1 MKLCLKIL
9 YSAHI
14 KIPKGFELIG
24 IPLTVMSVLLDFS
37 PMAAKHQKNQINEF
51 RPEISPI
58 DTANG
63 P

>member
-14 KIPKGFELIG
+14 KTPKGFELIG
-24 IPLTVMSVLLDFS
+24 IPSPVMSVLLDFS
-37 PMAAKHQKNQINEF
+37 PMAAKHPHPQITEF
-51 RPEISPI
+51 RPEILPI
-58 DTANG
+58 DRSNG